1 MADETIPCV
10 LTIAGSDSG
19 GGAGIQADLKTFA
32 ALSCHG
38 MSAITAL
45 TAQNTEGVQAVET
58 VSPEFLKKQIE
69 AVVSDIGVSAV
80 KSGMLANAANV
91 EVVSDALER
100 FGITGYILD
109 PVMRS
114 ESGQELLDDAG
125 LDAMKS
131 LLFPK
136 ALVIT
141 PNIAE
146 AELLTG
152 STIKTQ
158 DDMEAAAVKL
168 FELGPGF
175 VLVTGGHLPGGQAI
189 DILYDGI
196 GIYPF
201 VADKLD
207 AKNNHGTG
215 CTFTAALTGYYA
227 KGFELGEAIAK
238 AKYFVHNALINGL
251 DIGKGPGPVN
261 HFWNM

>member
-1 MADETIPCV
+1 MADDTIPCILSV
-10 LTIAGSDSG
+10 AGSDSG
-19 GGAGIQADLKTFA
+19 GGAGIQADLKAIT
-32 ALSCHG
+32 ALSSHG

-45 TAQNTEGVQAVET
+45 TAQNTLGVHSVEP
-58 VSPEFLKKQIE
+58 VSAEFLQQQIDT
-69 AVVSDIGVSAV
+69 VVSDIGVSAV

-91 EVVSDALER
+91 EVLSDALER
-100 FGITGYILD
+100 YNITSYFLD
-109 PVMRS
+109 PVIRS
-114 ESGQELLDDAG
+114 ESGQALLDDDG
-125 LDAMKS
+125 LEKLKS

-152 STIKTQ
+152 MTIQSQ

-168 FELGPGF
+168 FDLGPGY
-175 VLVTGGHLPGGQAI
+175 VLLTGGHLSGTQAV
-189 DILYDGI
+189 DLLYDGI

-207 AKNNHGTG
+207 APNNHGTG
-215 CTFTAALTGYYA
+215 CTFTAALTAYYA
-227 KGFELGEAIAK
+227 RGFELGEAIAK
-238 AKYFVHNALINGL
+238 AKFFVHNALINAL

-261 HFWNM
+261 PFWNL

>member
-1 MADETIPCV
+1 MADETIPCI
-10 LTIAGSDSG
+10 LTIAGSDSS

-32 ALSCHG
+32 ALKGHG

-45 TAQNTEGVQAVET
+45 TAQNTEGVHVVEA
-58 VSPEFLKKQIE
+58 VSPEFVRQQIE
-69 AVVSDIGVSAV
+69 KVVSDIGVSAV
-80 KSGMLANAANV
+80 KSGMLANAEIV
-91 EVVSDALER
+91 KVVSECLEK
-100 FGITGYILD
+100 FNITGYFLD
-109 PVMRS
+109 PVIRS
-114 ESGQELLDDAG
+114 ESGQALLDDAG
-125 LDAMKS
+125 LDAMKA

-152 STIKTQ
+152 MTITTQ

-175 VLVTGGHLPGGQAI
+175 VLVTGGHLPGGQAV

-207 AKNNHGTG
+207 APNNHGTG
-215 CTFTAALTGYYA
+215 CTFTAALTAYYA
-227 KGFELGEAIAK
+227 KGFELGDAIAK

-251 DIGKGPGPVN
+251 DIGKGPGSVN
-261 HFWNM
+261 HFWNV